1 MTGLS
6 DGQKGT
12 LFGITANL
20 IWGLAALYWI
30 QTEPVDARDLLAHRA
45 FWSVPV
51 VAVCLLY
58 LGRLGSTLSLF
69 RQPRVIG
76 IMALAALCSASNWLI
91 FLWAVTNDRA
101 TEASLGYFLLPLF
114 NVVVGL
120 TLFRERIGTAQTAG
134 VLFAVIAVG
143 VQIWHHGGLPMVAL
157 GLVFSFGCYGAI
169 RKAVSVGA
177 TEGLFLETVMMW
189 PMAATWLLLRDW
201 GGLGDYGLKVD
212 LFLLGAGVFTVVPL
226 IAYVAASRMLPLTAL
241 GLVFYIGPTAQLLV
255 AIFAFGEPFDLIQ
268 GLAFG
273 LVWAGLLIV
282 TVDGFRRARQLDRL
296 NIEAVTARTDSSL

>member
-1 MTGLS
+1 VTPLT

-12 LFGITANL
+12 LYGITANL
-20 IWGLAALYWI
+20 IWGLAALYWV

-51 VAVCLLY
+51 VALCLLY
-58 LGRLGSTLSLF
+58 LGRLASTLAVF
-69 RQPRVIG
+69 RQPRVIA
-76 IMALAALCSASNWLI
+76 IMSLAALCSASNWLI
-91 FLWAVTNDRA
+91 FLWAVTHDRA

-114 NVVVGL
+114 NVVIGL
-120 TLFRERIGTAQTAG
+120 TLFRERIGAAQTVG
-134 VLFAVIAVG
+134 VLFAVVAVG
-143 VQIWHHGGLPMVAL
+143 VQVWHHGGLPLVAL
-157 GLVFSFGCYGAI
+157 GLVFSFGFYGAI

-177 TEGLFLETVMMW
+177 TEGLLLETMMMW
-189 PMAATWLLLRDW
+189 PLAAAWLLLREW

-255 AIFAFGEPFDLIQ
+255 AVFAFGEPFDAVQ

-273 LVWAGLLIV
+273 LVWMGLIVV
-282 TVDGFRRARQLDRL
+282 TVDGFRRARQADRL
-296 NIEAVTARTDSSL
+296 RHETG